1 MRAPI
6 LRALMRRAKIVCTLG
21 PASQSQDMLEA
32 LIEAGMDVAR
42 LNFSHGSHE
51 QHAENIAKLRAAS
64 LKLRKAVGILGDL
77 QGPKIRTGRF
87 ITGSTVLKEGAI
99 FSITTDESVKG
110 NDDIVS
116 TTYAHLAADVNPG
129 DRILLDDGLLE
140 LKVLETDKKQL
151 LRTQVVIGGTLKNN
165 KGINLPGVA
174 VRADALTPKDRE
186 DLVFGIK
193 EGVDFLA
200 LSFVRQPADIELARQ
215 AMAEAGR
222 QVPIVAKLEKPE
234 AIARLDAI
242 LDKTDGVMV
251 ARGDLGVEIPPRGG
265 AGRPEGHHPALQPA
279 RPAGHRGHAD
289 AQLDDRE
296 PPPHARGGQR
306 RGQRRVRRGGRGHAL
321 GRDGQRPLPHRVGA
335 DDGPHRPGGR
345 VGGSGAVVAGPDPG
359 WAHRRA
365 LALPGR
371 DCPGGVPGGA
381 GERRFAHRGVHAVG
395 RDGAAAGALP
405 AGGPHRGVQPEPGSA
420 PPPGAAL
427 GRGAAGAGA
436 HPGDRGDGEARGG
449 GTAGARTGAQGRA
462 HRHRLWRARGTAR
475 EDQQPAPAHHPG
487 LRRGGPRAPGRAR
500 EATSRGSSPCGR
512 SPPR

>member
-1 MRAPI
+1 
-6 LRALMRRAKIVCTLG
+6 
-21 PASQSQDMLEA
+21 MLEA

-87 ITGSTVLKEGAI
+87 LTGSTTLKEGAT
-99 FSITTDESVKG
+99 FTITTDESVKG

-140 LKVLETDKKQL
+140 LKVLETDKKQI
-151 LRTQVVIGGTLKNN
+151 LRTQVVIGGVLKNN

-186 DLVFGIK
+186 DLIFGIK

-251 ARGDLGVEIPPRGG
+251 ARGDLGVEIPPEEVPAVQKDIIRRSNQRGLPVIVATQMLNSMIENPRPTRAEASDVANAVFDG
-265 AGRPEGHHPALQPA
+265 ADAVMLSGETASGRYPIESVQMMDRIVLAAESAGRAQTSLGRIPDGPIGVPSHFPDVIARVACQAAQASGASLIAAFTLSGVTARLLAHYRPPVPIVAFSPNQEVRRRLALLWGVVP
-279 RPAGHRGHAD
+279 RV
-289 AQLDDRE
+289 LE
-296 PPPHARGGQR
+296 PIQETEAMVKRVEEELLARG
-306 RGQRRVRRGGRGHAL
+306 
-321 GRDGQRPLPHRVGA
+321 
-335 DDGPHRPGGR
+335 
-345 VGGSGAVVAGPDPG
+345 
-359 WAHRRA
+359 
-365 LALPGR
+365 LAR
-371 DCPGGVPGGA
+371 K
-381 GERRFAHRGVHAVG
+381 GERIVIVFGAPVG
-395 RDGAAAGALP
+395 
-405 AGGPHRGVQPEPGSA
+405 QPGKINS
-420 PPPGAAL
+420 L
-427 GRGAAGAGA
+427 
-436 HPGDRGDGEARGG
+436 
-449 GTAGARTGAQGRA
+449 
-462 HRHRLWRARGTAR
+462 RLHTIEG
-475 EDQQPAPAHHPG
+475 
-487 LRRGGPRAPGRAR
+487 
-500 EATSRGSSPCGR
+500 
-512 SPPR
+512 